1 MLRRV
6 TLVRYLF
13 PLFFSHPALTLLFFL
28 YLYII
33 GKTSLLNI
41 LVGDTDPTTG
51 KVSRHLGCRIARLQ
65 QHHYK
70 GEQLDPNLT
79 PLVRTL
85 WDNLGHS
92 LCK

>member
-1 MLRRV
+1 MTDVINLFLLTP
-6 TLVRYLF
+6 TL
-13 PLFFSHPALTLLFFL
+13 FSFLLT
-28 YLYII
+28 

-79 PLVRTL
+79 PLVSACTHL
-85 WDNLGHS
+85 FCFVVVTMSILFNCGQW
-92 LCK
+92 

>member
-1 MLRRV
+1 MRCSDQI
-6 TLVRYLF
+6 YLHGGHGNCVF
-13 PLFFSHPALTLLFFL
+13 LTFLFCCCCLA
-28 YLYII
+28 

-41 LVGDTDPTTG
+41 LVGDADPTTG

-79 PLVRTL
+79 PLVSELSIVLVLVRR
-85 WDNLGHS
+85 
-92 LCK
+92 

>member
-1 MLRRV
+1 MCKSGISWLLLSV
-6 TLVRYLF
+6 THLIFILF
-13 PLFFSHPALTLLFFL
+13 LLAHT
-28 YLYII
+28 

-41 LVGDTDPTTG
+41 LVGDTEPTTG

-79 PLVRTL
+79 PLVSARL
-85 WDNLGHS
+85 SYL
-92 LCK
+92 LFF